1 MTIEKEKKFTRGEI
15 FAELSERITDRE
27 ISQGAKLI
35 EQDLSHEFGVS
46 RSVIRGVL
54 TELEAQ
60 GLVKKLPNKG
70 TVVSKIDSE
79 SLFEILEIREVL
91 EGLSARLAARKTTT
105 RDWKD
110 LEKKFGEPGEQMV
123 KNKQYEEYLS
133 LITEFR
139 KRTVKAAQNVELS
152 RLIDSIYAKI
162 RIVQRRIIILPGRI
176 EKGILEHREVLKA
189 IMKGD
194 SAMAEKMKR
203 NNLRSALEYLK
214 KYEKWVL

>member
-1 MTIEKEKKFTRGEI
+1 MTIEKEKKLNRGEI
-15 FAELSERITDRE
+15 FAELSGRITDRV
-27 ISQGAKLI
+27 IPQGTKLI

-46 RSVIRGVL
+46 RSLIRGVL
-54 TELEAQ
+54 TELEVQ
-60 GLVKKLPNKG
+60 ELVKKVPNKG
-70 TVVSKIDSE
+70 TVVCKIDPE

-91 EGLSARLAARKTTT
+91 EGLSARLAARKTKAK
-105 RDWKD
+105 DWAD
-110 LEKKFGEPGEQMV
+110 LEKKFDEPAEQMV

-139 KRTVKAAQNVELS
+139 KRTVKAARNDELS
-152 RLIDSIYAKI
+152 RLINSIYAKI

-176 EKGILEHREVLKA
+176 EEGIIEHREALKA

-194 SAMAEKMKR
+194 PALAEEMKR
-203 NNLRSALEYLK
+203 KNLRSALEYLK

>member
-1 MTIEKEKKFTRGEI
+1 MTTEKEKKLTRGEI

-35 EQDLSHEFGVS
+35 EQDLSREFGVS
-46 RSVIRGVL
+46 RSMIRGVL

-91 EGLSARLAARKTTT
+91 EGLSARLAARKTTAM
-105 RDWKD
+105 DWKD

-203 NNLRSALEYLK
+203 NNLRSALKYLK